1 MSERQTKAELI
12 EERDEF
18 RMRLATVFEWNR
30 SALAKHS
37 PFLSSELHSIVTGEE
52 IEFGFQ

>member
-1 MSERQTKAELI
+1 MNERQTKAELT

-18 RMRLATVFEWNR
+18 RMRLASVFEWNR